1 MARSLFSSSLEE
13 EESESL
19 SEESE
24 EELSEEELDEE
35 SEELGLRDLLLD
47 GTLAAAGLLAV
58 VRLLVAAGILVV
70 VAGEKTAA

>member
-35 SEELGLRDLLLD
+35 SEGLRLRDLLLD